1 MANETVQSGLTALAQ
16 VAVAE
21 ARSTFE
27 NLSRLSNFV
36 RRANVAPGQI
46 SVRFPST
53 GALTAS
59 ALTDGSAAAN
69 QQFQASGVVLTP
81 ATKAVV
87 STTIT
92 KLADWAGANQLA
104 VEFGREAATA
114 IIKKENADIWAL
126 FDGFSAAVGSANTA
140 ITEAAIVQARNK
152 IRNTGVGGDIILAVT
167 PNVMGEIFKIF
178 ANKSGYFPQQ
188 IADAVY
194 AGQAP
199 SLFGVRLVEVN
210 GINDNYAENVKC
222 GMFNSNAIGY
232 AQAWDI
238 NVDIAP
244 RPSSVG
250 YEITAS
256 AAYEVAELQ
265 DSLGVEILCANG
277 PTYTP

>member
-1 MANETVQSGLTALAQ
+1 MANETVQSGLTALSQ
-16 VAVAE
+16 VAIAE
-21 ARSTFE
+21 ARSTYQ

-46 SVRFPST
+46 SVRFPAM

-59 ALTDGSAAAN
+59 ALTEGNAAAN
-69 QQFQASGVVLTP
+69 QAFTATGVTVTP
-81 ATKAVV
+81 TTKAVV

-92 KLADWAGANQLA
+92 KLADWAGQNQLA
-104 VEFGREAATA
+104 VEFGREAAIA
-114 IIKKENADIWAL
+114 IVKKENADIWAL
-126 FDGFSAAVGSANTA
+126 FDGFSNAVGSANTA
-140 ITEAAIVQARNK
+140 LTEANIVAARNR
-152 IRNTGVGGDIILAVT
+152 IRNTGVNGDIILAVT

-178 ANKSGYFPQQ
+178 AAKSGYFPQQ

-199 SLFGVRLVEVN
+199 TLFGVRLVEVN
-210 GINDNYAENVKC
+210 GISDTYAADVKC
-222 GMFNSNAIGY
+222 GMFNTNALGY
-232 AQAWDI
+232 ALAWDI
-238 NVDIAP
+238 NVEIANK
-244 RPSSVG
+244 PSSVG

-265 DSLGVEILCANG
+265 DNLGVEVLCANG